1 MTRFTSAGTVVAA
14 TFVLLLLGTA
24 APATAQEEDCAPD
37 GDVQFLCGPVSPEDF
52 AQVPDS
58 PWVIVP
64 NMVDNGPI
72 QAVDT
77 RDDSVVTIFP
87 ATAGARH
94 DRAMYGGCPGPVT
107 SAIRPHGLYLRSGS
121 GGRHTLYVVGHG
133 ARESIEVFELDAAG
147 SQPAL
152 TWIGCAVAPEGI
164 GLNSVVALP
173 EGGFTATSPATRD
186 IWEWQSGAGWTRVP
200 GSEEIGPNGIELSRD
215 GEWYYVG
222 GYAAQAL
229 IRLSRN
235 RTPPEQHPIP
245 VDHYIDNVRWG
256 AGNTLLAAGHIGPT
270 RASIGECI
278 RGGNCEGV
286 SSRVTRIDLDTLT
299 AEEIVNYPSNDLL
312 LLGTAA
318 IDVGDEIW
326 VGQVAEGDRIA
337 RFPAP

>member
-14 TFVLLLLGTA
+14 TFVLLLLGSA

-107 SAIRPHGLYLRSGS
+107 SEIRPHGLYLRPGS

-278 RGGNCEGV
+278 RGGNCDGV
-286 SSRVTRIDLDTLT
+286 SSRVTRIDLDSLT
-299 AEEIVNYPSNDLL
+299 AEEVVNYPSNDLL

>member
-24 APATAQEEDCAPD
+24 APATAQEECAPD
-37 GDVQFLCGPVSPEDF
+37 GDVQFICGPVSPEDF

-87 ATAGARH
+87 ATADARH
-94 DRAMYGGCPGPVT
+94 DQATYGACPGPVT
-107 SAIRPHGLYLRSGS
+107 SNIRPHGLYLRPGS
-121 GGRHTLYVVGHG
+121 GGSHTLLVVGHG
-133 ARESIEVFELDAAG
+133 ARESIEVFELDASG

-152 TWIGCAVAPEGI
+152 TWVGCAVAPEGI

-235 RTPPEQHPIP
+235 RTPPELHPIP

-278 RGGNCEGV
+278 REGNCDGV

-299 AEEIVNYPSNDLL
+299 AEEIVNYPANDLL
-312 LLGTAA
+312 ILGTAA
-318 IDVGDEIW
+318 IEVGDEIW